1 MNNKCLHCQ
10 KPTTNAKYCSR
21 SCAVTSNNSKHP
33 RRTKSKVCDFEGCSE
48 IIFSSRKFCSEHRYG
63 GRRFET
69 IGDLRAAA
77 KYQVNAYARYFAR
90 NWARQNL
97 DLTKCAVC
105 DYRTHI
111 EIAHIEP
118 LAKFPDDTPI
128 AETYINNVIGLCP
141 NHHWEFD
148 NGYLVL
154 SALSESRTRMCPITV
169 SIP

>member
-1 MNNKCLHCQ
+1 MLSIVAEVVLLRQIILSIPEGQSLKFVIL
-10 KPTTNAKYCSR
+10 
-21 SCAVTSNNSKHP
+21 
-33 RRTKSKVCDFEGCSE
+33 KVARKL
-48 IIFSSRKFCSEHRYG
+48 FSSRKFCSEHRYG